1 MIEFSKNLFIYQL
14 EQNTI
19 KDSDCTLKIFDE
31 NYNLLKKKHISI
43 IQLSDFLL
51 SIAYDTKS
59 SINNKTK

>member
-51 SIAYDTKS
+51 SVANDAK
-59 SINNKTK
+59 